1 MRAFYSADRERFYA
15 DSSSHILG
23 ELTRR
28 HHFDVEAGQKQA
40 WLKQVEIMRTA
51 LANISAF
58 TLYFEFAIPRMGKR
72 ADTVVTIGKAIFV
85 IEFKEGQSR
94 FDAAAI
100 EQVEDYALDLK
111 NFHEGSHDLAIFPV
125 LVPTEARE
133 SRDLQFELALDHV
146 ARPFLLCPQDLGS
159 VLQTIG
165 ASHGAPDFVAAVWEA
180 SGYRPTPTIIQA
192 ATALYARHN
201 VEDITRSDAGAMNLT
216 RTEAAVSRAIEA
228 CRGRGEKAIC
238 FITGVP
244 GAGKTLAGLN
254 IATRRSARQDDEHAT
269 FLSGNGPLVDV
280 LREALVRDHRERTGG
295 QRSAAARHVQAFIQN
310 IHHFRDEYVHS
321 DAAPSDHV
329 VIFDEAQRAW
339 NRRKAA
345 AFMRQKRGLTDF
357 DMSEPEFLLG
367 VMDRHAEWCTIICLV
382 GGGQEIN
389 DGEAGLSEWMAA
401 LNSRFP
407 HWRVHTSDRIDHP
420 DYDLNQQARTFLAG
434 PRVTLSPD
442 LHLGVSMRSFRA
454 ETLSNFISHVV
465 DGDAEAARAASS
477 GLEHYPIV
485 LSRDLDE
492 ARAWLKA
499 KARGSERYGLVASSG
514 ALRLKAEG
522 LNVKAAIEPANWFL
536 NGRND
541 VRSSYYLEDVASE
554 FDVQGL
560 ELDWTCVCWDAD
572 LRHDGAGWQSYKFK
586 GTRWQ
591 SVKDRFLRLY
601 LKNAYRV
608 VLTRARQGMVIFVP
622 KGDERDPTRPPGF
635 YDGIFDFLKRCGVPA
650 LGIDAGGGVSFAT
663 LSSSLDACEQEPCP
677 TEGCGDT
684 FLNLQSDWRV

>member
-1 MRAFYSADRERFYA
+1 MCVIMPQTFGEVNRRATENLVEPRPTGGLMRAYYSADRERFFA
-15 DSSSHILG
+15 DSPSHILG

-28 HHFDVEAGQKQA
+28 HHFDVEAGQRQA
-40 WLKQVEIMRTA
+40 WLKQVDLMRAA
-51 LANISAF
+51 LAGIPAF
-58 TLYFEFAIPRMGKR
+58 ALYFEFAIPRMGKR
-72 ADTVVTIGKAIFV
+72 ADAVVIIGTAIFV
-85 IEFKEGQSR
+85 VEFKAGQAR
-94 FDAAAI
+94 FDTAAI

-111 NFHEGSHDLAIFPV
+111 NFHQGSHDLPIFPV
-125 LVPTEARE
+125 LVPTDARQ
-133 SRDLQFELALDHV
+133 SRDVQFELAFDHV
-146 ARPFLLCPQDLGS
+146 ARPLLLCPRDLGP
-159 VLQTIG
+159 VMQRIAT
-165 ASHGAPDFVAAVWEA
+165 SHRAPDFDPVAWEA

-201 VEDITRSDAGAMNLT
+201 VEDITRHDAGAINLT
-216 RTEAAVSRAIEA
+216 RTEAAVSQVIETCRA
-228 CRGRGEKAIC
+228 GGGKAIC

-254 IATRRSARQDDEHAT
+254 IATRRSARDDDEHAT

-280 LREALVRDHRERTGG
+280 LREALIRDHRQRTGG
-295 QRSAAARHVQAFIQN
+295 QRSAAERHVQAFIQN

-345 AFMRQKRGLTDF
+345 TFMRQKRGLADF

-389 DGEAGLSEWMAA
+389 DGEAGMSEWMAA
-401 LNSRFP
+401 LQSRFP

-420 DYDLNQQARTFLAG
+420 DYDLDQQARAFLAG
-434 PRVTLSPD
+434 PRVTLCPD

-454 ETLSNFISHVV
+454 ENLSHFMSHVV
-465 DGDAEAARAASS
+465 DGDAVAARAAHS
-477 GLEHYPIV
+477 GLARYPIV
-485 LSRDLDE
+485 LSRDLAE
-492 ARAWLKA
+492 ARTWLRGQ
-499 KARGSERYGLVASSG
+499 ARGSERYGLVASSG

-522 LNVKAAIEPANWFL
+522 VNVKAAIEPANWFL
-536 NGRND
+536 NGRDD

-560 ELDWTCVCWDAD
+560 ELDWACVCWDAD
-572 LRHDGAGWQSYKFK
+572 LRHDGDGWRSYKFK

-591 SVKDRFLRLY
+591 SVNDRFWRLY

-608 VLTRARQGMVIFVP
+608 ILTRARQGVVIFVP
-622 KGDERDPTRPPGF
+622 KGDGEDPTRPPDF
-635 YDGIFDFLKRCGVPA
+635 YDGIFDFLRRCGVP
-650 LGIDAGGGVSFAT
+650 T
-663 LSSSLDACEQEPCP
+663 LQ
-677 TEGCGDT
+677 
-684 FLNLQSDWRV
+684 

>member
-1 MRAFYSADRERFYA
+1 MRQTTGGWMRAYYSADRERFFA
-15 DSSSHILG
+15 DTPSHILG

-28 HHFDVEAGQKQA
+28 HHFEVEAGQRQA
-40 WLKQVEIMRTA
+40 WLKQIELLRAA
-51 LANISAF
+51 LTETPAF
-58 TLYFEFAIPRMGKR
+58 TLYFELAIPRMGKR
-72 ADTVVTIGKAIFV
+72 ADAVVIIGRAIFV
-85 IEFKEGQSR
+85 IEFKDGQSR
-94 FDAAAI
+94 FEGEAI

-111 NFHEGSHDLAIFPV
+111 NFHEGSHALAIFPI
-125 LVPTEARE
+125 LVPTEARC
-133 SRDLQFELALDHV
+133 SRDIQFELAFDHV
-146 ARPFLLCPQDLGS
+146 ARPFLLCPHDLGP
-159 VLQTIG
+159 VIRMIG
-165 ASHGAPDFVAAVWEA
+165 ADHGAPDFDAATWEA

-201 VEDITRSDAGAMNLT
+201 VEDITRNDAGASNLT
-216 RTEAAVSRAIEA
+216 RTEAAVSMAIEA
-228 CRGRGEKAIC
+228 SRSGGEKAIC

-254 IATRRSARQDDEHAT
+254 IATQRSTRENDEHAT

-280 LREALVRDHRERTGG
+280 LREALVRDHRARTGG
-295 QRSAAARHVQAFIQN
+295 QRSAAERHVRAFIQN

-321 DAAPSDHV
+321 SAAPSDHV

-345 AFMRQKRGLTDF
+345 AFMRQKRGLADF
-357 DMSEPEFLLG
+357 DLSEPEFLLG
-367 VMDRHAEWCTIICLV
+367 VMDRHSEWCTIICLI

-401 LNSRFP
+401 LKSRFS
-407 HWRVHTSDRIDHP
+407 HWRVYTSDRIDHP
-420 DYDLNQQARTFLAG
+420 DYDLNQQAKGFLTG
-434 PRVTLSPD
+434 PRVALIPD

-454 ETLSNFISHVV
+454 ETLSSFISHVV
-465 DGDAEAARAASS
+465 DGDAAAAQAALV
-477 GLEHYPIV
+477 GLERYPIV
-485 LSRDLDE
+485 LTRDLDE

-514 ALRLKAEG
+514 ASRLKAEG
-522 LNVKAAIEPANWFL
+522 LNVKAAIEPPNWFL
-536 NGRND
+536 NGRDD
-541 VRSSYYLEDVASE
+541 VRSSFYLEDVASE

-572 LRHDGAGWQSYKFK
+572 LRHDGASWQPYKFK

-591 SVKDRFLRLY
+591 SVNDRFMRLY

-622 KGDERDPTRPPGF
+622 KGDNRDPTRSPVF
-635 YDGIFDFLKRCGVPA
+635 YDGIFDFLQRCGLSA
-650 LGIDAGGGVSFAT
+650 LNHTGG
-663 LSSSLDACEQEPCP
+663 
-677 TEGCGDT
+677 
-684 FLNLQSDWRV
+684 

>member
-1 MRAFYSADRERFYA
+1 MRAYYSADRERFFS
-15 DSSSHILG
+15 DTPSHILG

-28 HHFDVEAGQKQA
+28 HHFDVEAGQRQA
-40 WLKQVEIMRTA
+40 WLKQIDLLRMA
-51 LANISAF
+51 LADMAAF

-72 ADTVVTIGKAIFV
+72 ADAVVVIGNAIFV

-94 FDAAAI
+94 FETAAI

-111 NFHEGSHDLAIFPV
+111 NFHEGSHALSIFPV

-133 SRDLQFELALDHV
+133 SRGIQFELAFDHV
-146 ARPFLLCPQDLGS
+146 ARPLLLCPHDLGA
-159 VLQTIG
+159 VIRLIG
-165 ASHGAPDFVAAVWEA
+165 ADHVAHAFDVAAWEA

-201 VEDITRSDAGAMNLT
+201 VEDITRSDAGAINLT
-216 RTEAAVSRAIEA
+216 RTEAAVSLAIEA
-228 CRGRGEKAIC
+228 SRNGHEKAIC

-254 IATRRSARQDDEHAT
+254 IATRRSAGENDEHAT

-280 LREALVRDHRERTGG
+280 LREALVRDHRARTGG
-295 QRSAAARHVQAFIQN
+295 HRLAAERHVRAFIQN

-345 AFMRQKRGLTDF
+345 AFMRQKRGLADF
-357 DMSEPEFLLG
+357 DQSEPEFLLG
-367 VMDRHAEWCTIICLV
+367 VMDRHTAWCTIICLV

-401 LNSRFP
+401 LKNRFP
-407 HWRVHTSDRIDHP
+407 HWRVYTSDRIDHP
-420 DYDLNQQARTFLAG
+420 DYDLNQDARSFLSG
-434 PRVTLSPD
+434 PRVALSAD

-454 ETLSNFISHVV
+454 ETLSDFVSHLV
-465 DGDAEAARAASS
+465 DGDARAARAAMA
-477 GLEHYPIV
+477 GLEHYPIA

-492 ARAWLKA
+492 ARAWLRTR
-499 KARGSERYGLVASSG
+499 ARGSERYGLVASSG
-514 ALRLKAEG
+514 ASRLKAEG
-522 LNVKAAIEPANWFL
+522 LNVKAAIEPPNWFL
-536 NGRND
+536 NGRDD
-541 VRSSYYLEDVASE
+541 VRSSFYLEDVASE

-572 LRHDGAGWQSYKFK
+572 LRHDGAGWQHHKFK

-591 SVKDRFLRLY
+591 SVNDRFLRLY

-622 KGDERDPTRPPGF
+622 KGDDHDPTRHPD
-635 YDGIFDFLKRCGVPA
+635 YYAGIFDFLQRCG
-650 LGIDAGGGVSFAT
+650 LR
-663 LSSSLDACEQEPCP
+663 E
-677 TEGCGDT
+677 
-684 FLNLQSDWRV
+684 LNLFDG

>member
-1 MRAFYSADRERFYA
+1 MRAYYSADRERFLA
-15 DSSSHILG
+15 DSDSHILG

-40 WLKQVEIMRTA
+40 WLKQVALLRTA
-51 LANISAF
+51 LAEIAAF

-72 ADTVVTIGKAIFV
+72 ADAVVVIGKAIFV
-85 IEFKEGQSR
+85 IAFKDGQSR
-94 FDAAAI
+94 FEAAAI

-111 NFHEGSHDLAIFPV
+111 NFHEGSHDLSIFPV
-125 LVPTEARE
+125 LVPTQAVD
-133 SRDLQFELALDHV
+133 SRDVQFELAFDHV
-146 ARPFLLCPQDLGS
+146 ARPFLLCPQDLGP
-159 VLQTIG
+159 VMQMIG
-165 ASHGAPDFVAAVWEA
+165 ASYRAPGFDPAAWEA

-201 VEDITRSDAGAMNLT
+201 VEDITRSDAGAINLT

-228 CRGRGEKAIC
+228 CRANGEKAIC

-254 IATRRSARQDDEHAT
+254 IATQRSARGDDEHAT

-280 LREALVRDHRERTGG
+280 LREALVRDHRQRTGG
-295 QRSAAARHVQAFIQN
+295 QRSAAERHVQAFIQN

-321 DAAPSDHV
+321 GAAPSDHV

-345 AFMRQKRGLTDF
+345 AFMRQKRGLADF

-367 VMDRHAEWCTIICLV
+367 VMDRHPAWCTIICLV

-401 LNSRFP
+401 LKSRFP

-420 DYDLNQQARTFLAG
+420 DYDLNQDARAFLAG

-454 ETLSNFISHVV
+454 ETLSAFISHMV
-465 DGDAEAARAASS
+465 DGDAEAARAAQA

-485 LSRDLDE
+485 LTRDLSE

-499 KARGSERYGLVASSG
+499 NARGSERYGLVASSG

-536 NGRND
+536 NGRED
-541 VRSSYYLEDVASE
+541 VRSSYYMEDVASE

-560 ELDWTCVCWDAD
+560 ELDWTGVCWDAD
-572 LRHDGAGWQSYKFK
+572 LRHDGVDWRSFKFK
-586 GTRWQ
+586 GTGWQ
-591 SVKDRFLRLY
+591 SVNDRFWRLY

-608 VLTRARQGMVIFVP
+608 ILTRARQGMIIFVP
-622 KGDERDPTRPPGF
+622 RGDAADPTRPPAF
-635 YDGIFDFLKRCGVPA
+635 YDRTWQFLISCGLPE
-650 LGIDAGGGVSFAT
+650 LT
-663 LSSSLDACEQEPCP
+663 RE
-677 TEGCGDT
+677 
-684 FLNLQSDWRV
+684 N

>member
-1 MRAFYSADRERFYA
+1 MRAYYSADREQFYA
-15 DSSSHILG
+15 DSPSHILG

-40 WLKQVEIMRTA
+40 WLKQVELMRAA
-51 LANISAF
+51 LADINAF
-58 TLYFEFAIPRMGKR
+58 TLYFEFSIPRMGKR
-72 ADTVVTIGKAIFV
+72 ADAVVVIGKAIFV
-85 IEFKEGQSR
+85 VEFKDGETHFSR
-94 FDAAAI
+94 VAI

-111 NFHEGSHDLAIFPV
+111 NFHEGSHDLSIFPV
-125 LVPTEARE
+125 LVPTQADA
-133 SRDLQFELALDHV
+133 SHDVQFELAFDHV
-146 ARPFLLCPQDLGS
+146 ARPFLLCPQDLGP
-159 VLQTIG
+159 VMQMIG
-165 ASHGAPDFVAAVWEA
+165 ASYRAPGFDPAVWEA

-192 ATALYARHN
+192 ATALYARHS
-201 VEDITRSDAGAMNLT
+201 VDDITRSDAGAINLT
-216 RTEAAVSRAIEA
+216 RTEAAVGQAIEA
-228 CRGRGEKAIC
+228 CRAGGEKAIC

-254 IATRRSARQDDEHAT
+254 IATQRSAREDDEHAT

-295 QRSAAARHVQAFIQN
+295 QRSAAERHVQAFIQN

-345 AFMRQKRGLTDF
+345 AFMRQKRGLADF

-401 LNSRFP
+401 LKSRFP

-420 DYDLNQQARTFLAG
+420 DYDLNHDARAFLAG

-454 ETLSNFISHVV
+454 ETLSAFISHVV
-465 DGDAEAARAASS
+465 DGDAEAARTAHA

-485 LSRDLDE
+485 LTRDLSE

-522 LNVKAAIEPANWFL
+522 LNVKAAIEPPNWFL
-536 NGRND
+536 NGRDD
-541 VRSSYYLEDVASE
+541 VRSSYYMEDVASE

-560 ELDWTCVCWDAD
+560 ELDWTGVCWDAD
-572 LRHDGAGWQSYKFK
+572 LRHDGVDWRSYKFK

-591 SVKDRFLRLY
+591 SVNDRFWRLY

-608 VLTRARQGMVIFVP
+608 ILTRARQGMVIFVP
-622 KGDERDPTRPPGF
+622 RGDPSDPTRPPGF
-635 YDGIFDFLKRCGVPA
+635 YDGICDFLSRCGVPT
-650 LGIDAGGGVSFAT
+650 LGSADG
-663 LSSSLDACEQEPCP
+663 
-677 TEGCGDT
+677 
-684 FLNLQSDWRV
+684 

>member
-1 MRAFYSADRERFYA
+1 MRAYYSADRGKFFA
-15 DSSSHILG
+15 DSPSHILG

-28 HHFDVEAGQKQA
+28 HHFDVEAGQKLA
-40 WLKQVEIMRTA
+40 WLNQIDLMRTA
-51 LANISAF
+51 LADIKAF
-58 TLYFEFAIPRMGKR
+58 ALYFEFAIPRMGKR
-72 ADTVVTIGKAIFV
+72 ADAVVIIGKAIFV
-85 IEFKEGQSR
+85 IEFKNGQSR

-111 NFHEGSHDLAIFPV
+111 NFHEGSHNLSIFPI
-125 LVPTEARE
+125 LVPTEAQE
-133 SRDLQFELALDHV
+133 SRHIQLELAFDHV
-146 ARPFLLCPQDLGS
+146 AQPFLLCPEDLGLVMRMIS
-159 VLQTIG
+159 
-165 ASHGAPDFVAAVWEA
+165 ASYIAPSFESAAWEA

-201 VEDITRSDAGAMNLT
+201 VEDITRSDAGAINLT
-216 RTEAAVSRAIEA
+216 LTEDAVSQAIEA
-228 CRGRGEKAIC
+228 CRSGGEKAIC

-254 IATRRSARQDDEHAT
+254 IATRRSAREDDEHAT

-280 LREALVRDHRERTGG
+280 LREALLRDHRARTGG
-295 QRSAAARHVQAFIQN
+295 QRSAAERHVQAFIQN

-345 AFMRQKRGLTDF
+345 AFMRQKRGLADF
-357 DMSEPEFLLG
+357 DVSEPEFLLG
-367 VMDRHAEWCTIICLV
+367 VMDRHADWCTIICLV

-401 LNSRFP
+401 LKNRFP
-407 HWRVHTSDRIDHP
+407 HWRVYTSDRIDHP
-420 DYDLNQQARTFLAG
+420 DYDLNQEARAFLSV

-454 ETLSNFISHVV
+454 ETLSSFISHVV
-465 DGDAEAARAASS
+465 DGDAEAARTAYV
-477 GLEHYPIV
+477 GLERYPIV
-485 LSRDLDE
+485 LSRNLQE
-492 ARAWLKA
+492 ARAWLKI

-522 LNVKAAIEPANWFL
+522 LNVKAAIEPPNWFL
-536 NGRND
+536 NSRDD
-541 VRSSYYLEDVASE
+541 VRSAYYMEDVASE

-572 LRHDGAGWQSYKFK
+572 LRHDGAGWRSYKFK

-591 SVKDRFLRLY
+591 SVNDRFRQLY

-608 VLTRARQGMVIFVP
+608 ILTRARQGIVIFVP
-622 KGDERDPTRPPGF
+622 RGDENDPTRAPSY
-635 YDGIFDFLKRCGVPA
+635 YDGIFNFFRRCGLPT
-650 LGIDAGGGVSFAT
+650 VS
-663 LSSSLDACEQEPCP
+663 C
-677 TEGCGDT
+677 TEG
-684 FLNLQSDWRV
+684 

>member
-1 MRAFYSADRERFYA
+1 MRAYYSADRERFYT
-15 DSSSHILG
+15 DSDSHILG

-40 WLKQVEIMRTA
+40 WLKQVELMRTA
-51 LANISAF
+51 LAEIAAF

-72 ADTVVTIGKAIFV
+72 ADAVVIVGKAIFV
-85 IEFKEGQSR
+85 IEFKDGQSR
-94 FDAAAI
+94 FETAGI

-111 NFHEGSHDLAIFPV
+111 NFHEGSHDLSIFPV
-125 LVPTEARE
+125 LVPTQAAE
-133 SRDLQFELALDHV
+133 SRDVQFELAFDHV
-146 ARPFLLCPQDLGS
+146 AKPFLLCPRDLGP
-159 VLQTIG
+159 VMQMIG
-165 ASHGAPDFVAAVWEA
+165 ASYRAPGFDPGAWEA

-201 VEDITRSDAGAMNLT
+201 VEEITRRDADAINLS
-216 RTEAAVSRAIEA
+216 RTEDAVGRAIEA
-228 CRGRGEKAIC
+228 CRTNGEKAIC

-254 IATRRSARQDDEHAT
+254 IATQRSAREDDAHAT

-280 LREALVRDHRERTGG
+280 LREALVRDHRERTAG
-295 QRSAAARHVQAFIQN
+295 QRSAAERHVQAFIQN

-339 NRRKAA
+339 DRRKAA
-345 AFMRQKRGLTDF
+345 AFMRQKRGLADF

-367 VMDRHAEWCTIICLV
+367 VMDRHAQWCTIICLV

-401 LNSRFP
+401 LKSRFP

-420 DYDLNQQARTFLAG
+420 DYDLNHEARAFLAS

-454 ETLSNFISHVV
+454 ETLSAFISHVV
-465 DGDAEAARAASS
+465 DGDAEAARAARA
-477 GLEHYPIV
+477 GLEQYPIV
-485 LSRDLDE
+485 LTRDLAE

-536 NGRND
+536 NGRDD
-541 VRSSYYLEDVASE
+541 VRSSFYMEDVASE

-560 ELDWTCVCWDAD
+560 ELDWTGVCWDAD
-572 LRHDGAGWQSYKFK
+572 FRHDGLGWRAFKFK
-586 GTRWQ
+586 GTKWQ
-591 SVKDRFLRLY
+591 SVNADMWRLY

-608 VLTRARQGMVIFVP
+608 LLTRARQGMVLFVP
-622 KGDERDPTRPPGF
+622 PGDASDPTRPPGV
-635 YDGIFDFLKRCGVPA
+635 YDGIFDFLSRCGLPQ
-650 LGIDAGGGVSFAT
+650 I
-663 LSSSLDACEQEPCP
+663 E
-677 TEGCGDT
+677 
-684 FLNLQSDWRV
+684 R